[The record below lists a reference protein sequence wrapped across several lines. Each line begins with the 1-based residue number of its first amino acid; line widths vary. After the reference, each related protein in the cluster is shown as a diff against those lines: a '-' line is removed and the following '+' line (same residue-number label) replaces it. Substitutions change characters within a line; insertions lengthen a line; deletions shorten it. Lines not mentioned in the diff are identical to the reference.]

1 MNNKKNKKKSYFI
14 YLSNVYRLTT
24 VTLLVCIIVLGL
36 LYVNANG
43 QKKCEKASIIK
54 KEIINPNVVFFG
66 DSITDYYDLDKY
78 YPNLKKVNSGI
89 SGQRTG
95 DLKKD
100 MYNRVYRY
108 NPSKVILL
116 IGINN
121 FLSDDDSVDN
131 VVGDIKEIVEN
142 IHKELPN
149 TEISIQS
156 IYPINTDWGVI
167 YNRGDSYVHNVTK
180 KIIDSNDKIKKYCND
195 NKYTY
200 IDVFEELSDDNC
212 EFKREYT
219 NDGLHPNEKGYDK
232 ITETLKKYL

>member
-1 MNNKKNKKKSYFI
+1 MYNKKNKKKSYFI
-14 YLSNVYRLTT
+14 YMSNVYRLTT

-89 SGQRTG
+89 AGHRTW

-108 NPSKVILL
+108 NPSKVIIL

-121 FLSDDDSVDN
+121 FLYERSPIDL
-131 VVGDIKEIVEN
+131 VVGDIKEMTEN

-149 TEISIQS
+149 TEIIIQS
-156 IYPINTDWGVI
+156 IYPINDDWRI
-167 YNRGDSYVHNVTK
+167 HRHNEVPESGELTK
-180 KIIDSNDKIKKYCND
+180 KIIETNDKIKKYCEEN
-195 NKYTY
+195 NYIY
-200 IDVFEELSDDNC
+200 IDMFKELSDDNC
-212 EFKREYT
+212 EFSREYT
-219 NDGLHPNEKGYDK
+219 DDGLHPNEKGYDI
-232 ITETLKKYL
+232 ITKTLKKYL